1 MKTIVITGLAVFTLL
16 LTGCRKDDGVIAPN
30 GNKRVIGFAS
40 NTSKAPILDLTSLMN
55 DPAGFQVYATSPASS
70 SAWYPGVDGTATYR
84 YSGASWGWSSGAPQ
98 WPATDAGYPMRFY
111 AYYPVAAQGF
121 TPAATPATALKGN
134 VAVQNSPASQTDFLA
149 ASAVASFEPAD
160 DKLSLVFDH
169 IMSKVDFGV
178 IAGTGMNVYV
188 QSLTANN
195 LSNTGV
201 YDYMAGT
208 WSAPAGSD
216 TYLYYGTYYPSGS
229 GGVLPV
235 ATFSPAVADE
245 STANPFYASPHS
257 KHLMLMP
264 QTTPCWNKSTTVA
277 DAYVGVIYRMS
288 SATDSNVVG
297 YASALSHPNFTLG
310 SLYVGPLFA
319 KVGFPFADGSL
330 VWNKSM
336 GYAYD
341 LLLGTADATNGYY
354 IDTFYYD
361 ENGNR
366 TAYPVIGKSV
376 GDPVSSGYI
385 NFTVSLTNWVD
396 QPPVIN

>member
-1 MKTIVITGLAVFTLL
+1 MKTIITGLAAFAALV
-16 LTGCRKDDGVIAPN
+16 TGCQKDDGVTSPN
-30 GNKRVIGFAS
+30 GNKRVIGFTS
-40 NTSKAPILDLTSLMN
+40 NTSKAPILDITALMN
-55 DPAGFQVYATSPASS
+55 DPAGFRVYATSPASA

-84 YSGASWGWSSGAPQ
+84 YAGSNWGWSSGAPQ
-98 WPATDAGYPMRFY
+98 WPATDAGYPMHFY
-111 AYYPVAAQGF
+111 AFYPINAQGF
-121 TPAATPATALKGN
+121 TPVATPATALKGN
-134 VAVQNSPASQTDFLA
+134 FVVQNSPANQTDFLA
-149 ASAVASFEPAD
+149 ASAVASFEPAN

-178 IAGTGMNVYV
+178 IAGSGMNVYV

-195 LSNTGV
+195 LKNTAV

-208 WSAPAGSD
+208 WGTPSGGD
-216 TYLYYGTYYPSGS
+216 TYLYYGTYNPAGS
-229 GGVLPV
+229 GGILPI

-245 STANPFYASPHS
+245 STANPFYTSPHS

-264 QTTPCWNKSTTVA
+264 QTTACWNKSTTVA

-288 SATDSNVVG
+288 SATDPNVVG

-336 GYAYD
+336 GYTYD

-354 IDTFYYD
+354 LDTFYYD

-366 TAYPVIGKSV
+366 TTYPVIGKSV